1 MKNIVLTGLMGSGKT
16 SVGKVLAQKNT
27 EFEFV
32 DIDEQIEKFQ
42 NMKIE
47 KIFKNY
53 GERFF
58 RELEASFIKKYSMK
72 SSKIISTGGGA
83 CENIKNIEA
92 LQERG
97 VLFYLETTPQTLYE
111 RLKNDKTRPKL
122 QNTDVLKTL
131 KDLLKKRENNY
142 NLADFSIKTDN
153 RTVEEI
159 ADEIIKKYEQ
169 FSG

>member
-1 MKNIVLTGLMGSGKT
+1 MKNIVLTGLMGCGKT
-16 SVGKVLAQKNT
+16 SVGKALALKNKD
-27 EFEFV
+27 FEFV

-47 KIFKNY
+47 KIFKNF
-53 GERFF
+53 GEKFF
-58 RELEASFIKKYSMK
+58 RELEVNFIKKYSMK

-83 CENIKNIEA
+83 CENIKNVEA

-97 VLFYLETTPQTLYE
+97 VLFYLQTTPQSLYE

-131 KDLLKKRENNY
+131 EELLKKREKNY
-142 NLADFSIKTDN
+142 NLADFCINTDN
-153 RTVEEI
+153 RTVDKI
-159 ADEIIKKYEQ
+159 ADEIIEKYEQ
-169 FSG
+169 FNG